1 MSPHTFSLGLSTFN
15 KNQNDLIKL
24 FILGMVQTV
33 WWGMSSHCVSC
44 AAQVLRN
51 GSYCVMTYCNWYVS
65 PTLNE
70 INHVLTSSSTSDI
83 FVKVSSGRSLKMG
96 TLEHEN
102 THTNQSVTGV
112 TTLWSLRSLSMDQQS
127 STTVITW
134 VSRFKLLLSYAINYT
149 SSFFSIPGTNPVSNT
164 SLSSSYTRRFL
175 PLLTSS

>member
-1 MSPHTFSLGLSTFN
+1 MSPHTFSLELPTFN

-33 WWGMSSHCVSC
+33 WWGLGSHCVSC
-44 AAQVLRN
+44 AAQVLGN
-51 GSYCVMTYCNWYVS
+51 GSYCIMTYCDWYVS

-70 INHVLTSSSTSDI
+70 INHMLTSSSTSDI
-83 FVKVSSGRSLKMG
+83 FVKVSSGRFLKMG

-112 TTLWSLRSLSMDQQS
+112 TTLWSLRSMSLGQQS

-134 VSRFKLLLSYAINYT
+134 VTRSKLLLSFTTNYT
-149 SSFFSIPGTNPVSNT
+149 FIFFSIPGTNSVST
-164 SLSSSYTRRFL
+164 HH
-175 PLLTSS
+175 